1 MSHAR
6 IRDRLPDFALDL
18 LERDAAD
25 EVEEHLPRCEACHAE
40 ARLYAQAAAALTLR
54 TPPPRLG
61 EGVLDRIAAHV
72 AEEAAAAVPAATAA
86 DARRGSGSGWRSLAF
101 VLGFL
106 VVLLAGL
113 AGAAGV
119 GWYQARDEADTA
131 TDTVAKRAIQL
142 ALKGGEGL
150 QVQGLAF
157 VASDYSGGVVSIDG
171 LPQLSGSEQ
180 LYVLWSESPTATRN
194 LRPFNTSRDGKAL
207 ISFGATPRKDGRLFV
222 TREPYPPPTAPTGP
236 VVVSLE

>member
-25 EVEEHLPRCEACHAE
+25 EVEEHIPRCEACHAE
-40 ARLYAQAAAALTLR
+40 VRLYAQAAAALTLR
-54 TPPPRLG
+54 TPPPQLG
-61 EGVLDRIAAHV
+61 EGVLERIAAHV
-72 AEEAAAAVPAATAA
+72 TDEAAAALPTSAVAAS
-86 DARRGSGSGWRSLAF
+86 RGSGNGWRVLAF
-101 VLGFL
+101 VLGFCVIL
-106 VVLLAGL
+106 FAGI

-119 GWYQARDEADTA
+119 GWYQARNEADSA
-131 TDTVAKRAIQL
+131 TDTASKRAIQL
-142 ALKGGEGL
+142 ELKGGEGI

-157 VASDYSGGVVSIDG
+157 LSTDYSGGVVSIDG

-180 LYVLWSESPTATRN
+180 LYVLWSQSPTATRN

-207 ISFGATPRKDGRLFV
+207 ISFGSTPRKDGHLFI
-222 TREPYPPPTAPTGP
+222 TREPFPPPVSPTGP
-236 VVVSLE
+236 IVVSLE